1 MSKIRIATTS
11 LAGCF
16 GCHMSFLDMD
26 ERLVGLLEYVEFDR
40 SPSPTSSIASPVT
53 LVWWKAACVMPKT
66 CMYCANSA
74 SNAKS

>member
-26 ERLVGLLEYVEFDR
+26 ERLVGLLEYVEFGGAVVNAFDFKFHR
-40 SPSPTSSIASPVT
+40 
-53 LVWWKAACVMPKT
+53 LKLPKQFINFT
-66 CMYCANSA
+66 AV
-74 SNAKS
+74 KHP